1 MNHSIYSA
9 DRRTHLK
16 IVIIALVVGIVGVG
30 LGLSFR
36 ADIGS
41 IQTAGVLKAGKPVLT
56 TSSGGPVVR

>member
-16 IVIIALVVGIVGVG
+16 IVIIALIVGIVGVG

-41 IQTAGVLKAGKPVLT
+41 TQTAGVLKAGKPVLT
-56 TSSGGPVVR
+56 TSSGGQVVR